1 MGNLL
6 HKAADTFMQFIN
18 LELFSLGETA
28 ITGSKLVAIIL
39 MLIAAW
45 WAGRLVEHALM
56 KLSSQHSATKL
67 NPTGAYAL
75 SRILR
80 YAIWIGI
87 SLIGLNYLGIN
98 ISSFALFG
106 GAIGVGIGFGLQTIF
121 SNLVSGIIILME
133 KTLKVG
139 DFVDLESGTVGTVKE
154 ISLRYTRIITNDNVD
169 IIVPNSEF
177 VNGRVTNWTYDEL
190 LRRIHVPFSVAYG
203 TNKELVR
210 EAATEAA
217 KSVSGTITDK
227 DRMPEVWLV
236 KFGDSSLD
244 FELVIWVERA
254 LLMSPGR
261 TQAQYLWAIETELA
275 QRDIEIPFPQRDL
288 HVRSGTL
295 SVKLEKETKE

>member
-1 MGNLL
+1 MENFLQ
-6 HKAADTFMQFIN
+6 KITDTFLKFIN
-18 LELFSLGETA
+18 LEIFQLGETA
-28 ITGSKLVAIIL
+28 ITGSKLVAVIL
-39 MLIAAW
+39 MLVAAW
-45 WAGRLVEHALM
+45 WAGRLVEHTLM
-56 KLSSQHSATKL
+56 KLSTRHSATKL

-87 SLIGLNYLGIN
+87 SLLGLNYLGIN
-98 ISSFALFG
+98 ISSLALFG
-106 GAIGVGIGFGLQTIF
+106 GAIGVGVGFGLQTIF

-154 ISLRYTRIITNDNVD
+154 ISLRYTRVITNDNVD

-190 LRRIHVPFSVAYG
+190 LRRIHVPFGVAYG
-203 TNKELVR
+203 TDKALVK
-210 EAATEAA
+210 EAAIEAA
-217 KSVSGTITDK
+217 KCVSGTVTSEN
-227 DRMPEVWLV
+227 RMPDVWLV
-236 KFGDSSLD
+236 KFGDNSLD

-261 TQAQYLWAIETELA
+261 TQAKYLWAIETELA
-275 QRDIEIPFPQRDL
+275 QRGIEIPFPQRDL

-295 SVKLEKETKE
+295 SVKVEKET

>member
-1 MGNLL
+1 MENFLQ
-6 HKAADTFMQFIN
+6 KIIDTFLKFIN
-18 LELFSLGETA
+18 FEIFQLGETA
-28 ITGSKLVAIIL
+28 ITGSKLVAVIL
-39 MLIAAW
+39 MLVAAW
-45 WAGRLVEHALM
+45 WAGRLVEHTLM
-56 KLSSQHSATKL
+56 KLSTRHSATKL

-87 SLIGLNYLGIN
+87 SLLGLNYLGIN
-98 ISSFALFG
+98 ISSLALFG
-106 GAIGVGIGFGLQTIF
+106 GAIGVGVGFGLQTIF

-154 ISLRYTRIITNDNVD
+154 ISLRYTRVITNDNVD

-190 LRRIHVPFSVAYG
+190 LRRIHVPFGVAYG
-203 TNKELVR
+203 TDKALVK
-210 EAATEAA
+210 EAAIEAA
-217 KSVSGTITDK
+217 KCVSGTVTSEN
-227 DRMPEVWLV
+227 RMPDVWLV
-236 KFGDSSLD
+236 KFGDNSLD

-275 QRDIEIPFPQRDL
+275 QRGIEIPFPQRDL
-288 HVRSGTL
+288 HIRSGTL
-295 SVKLEKETKE
+295 SVKVEKET

>member
-1 MGNLL
+1 MENFLQ
-6 HKAADTFMQFIN
+6 KATDTFIQFIN
-18 LELFSLGETA
+18 LELFKLGETA
-28 ITGSKLVAIIL
+28 ITGSKLVAVIV

-45 WAGRLVEHALM
+45 WLGRLVEQALM
-56 KLSSQHSATKL
+56 KLSTRHSATKL
-67 NPTGAYAL
+67 NPSGAYAL
-75 SRILR
+75 SRLLR
-80 YAIWIGI
+80 YTIWIGV
-87 SLIGLNYLGIN
+87 SLFGLNYLGIN
-98 ISSFALFG
+98 ISSLALFG

-154 ISLRYTRIITNDNVD
+154 ISLRYTRVITNDNVD

-190 LRRIHVPFSVAYG
+190 LRRVHVPFGVAYG

-217 KSVSGTITDK
+217 KSVSGTITDQ

-236 KFGDSSLD
+236 KFGDNSLD

-254 LLMSPGR
+254 LLMSPAR
-261 TQAQYLWAIETELA
+261 TQAKYLWAIETELA
-275 QRDIEIPFPQRDL
+275 QREIEIPFPQRDL

-295 SVKLEKETKE
+295 SVKVEKETQV